1 MGQNR
6 TAAMPKHKGWWLDG
20 INNRLVAVFNG
31 TEIFD
36 FDGNDLAVA
45 QNAVFAGTLSAVGIT
60 APTGNIVATA
70 GDVRV
75 TAGNLRL
82 GVVSTFGTT
91 EPTSAVVMKAGTAPA
106 GAVTTSGGI
115 FTDGTTVK
123 KIIADG
129 TVSDVQT

>member
-70 GDVRV
+70 GDVRA

-91 EPTSAVVMKAGTAPA
+91 EPTSAVVMKSGTAFA
-106 GAVTTSGGI
+106 GAITTSGGI
-115 FTDGTTVK
+115 QATDTVVT
-123 KIIADG
+123 KIIANG
-129 TVSDVQT
+129 TVSNVET